1 MKKKFMQA
9 SLLALPTLFAMSILP
24 SSNAHQTDL
33 MTYAQELKQWH
44 VLCQKSLG
52 TCSAQQA
59 CALILKHRNIQLPNS
74 SHSSCSSDTSSTSKG
89 TLESYIKY
97 LEQKHEFIKKVYV
110 LCSIED
116 ACALILREKDSTQN
130 NQQYFVHEI
139 ASTSCLWPS
148 LEDLNTSAESL
159 DRWHNICKEINPKVN
174 FLESINLIFTHQV
187 MTSQPTHSLKTP
199 LYDCHK
205 ALTNRLNLIKLQVKN
220 YDKKKACAYCLKF
233 LKLCSP
239 VGIQKS
245 EDNTPQYVK
254 NFQQKIK
261 SLKIQSD
268 CCNIFPTIEMNPTWQ
283 NVVCAGYPSI
293 LRQAFS
299 EHYQYKGVSSQVVKL
314 DHFYLLHGY
323 PGVGKSS
330 AGKLFAMILKSPC
343 IIINCESIQT
353 EWQASAIENIDRLL
367 APILKCKDPWVVVL
381 EELDSLTQFN
391 NNNSQTRVNAL
402 TKLQS
407 LMDNNKNPNLTII
420 ATTNYQKNL
429 SDSVITRIG
438 CGCIEIPLPNLDA
451 RAHIAR
457 LYLDNNQ
464 ISYSKEIPTLIAKKT
479 GGLIPGTSGLTGRDI
494 HHIINKLKILIN
506 NEILRKKDP
515 KLIRTPKAI
524 EKTLKV
530 SQCTATKQL
539 TLQAI
544 NAYKETIAK
553 SGASLTIQSRKWTE
567 FRNSKDFWPTI
578 NTGIAVYNAG
588 VSTVSTIHGI
598 RNASLQLDLNRQSFE
613 HQKDTTSFNKDLAS
627 KQFELNKRGLENQT
641 IMSAY
646 QLDISLQQLNKRDL
660 PLRILADISGI
671 KAEEEEAQKEFF
683 EVINKRIEILK
694 GIKLNEK

>member
-1 MKKKFMQA
+1 MQA
-9 SLLALPTLFAMSILP
+9 SLFALPMLFAMSILP
-24 SSNAHQTDL
+24 SSNTHKIDL
-33 MTYAQELKQWH
+33 MTYTQELRPWS

-59 CALILKHRNIQLPNS
+59 CALILKHRNIQIPNP
-74 SHSSCSSDTSSTSKG
+74 SHSSCSSDTSSASKG
-89 TLESYIKY
+89 TLKHYIKY

-110 LCSIED
+110 LCTIEE
-116 ACALILREKDSTQN
+116 ACALILREQGYTHNKQDK
-130 NQQYFVHEI
+130 QYYVHEA

-148 LEDLNTSAESL
+148 LQNLNTSAESL
-159 DRWHNICKEINPKVN
+159 DRWHNICKELNPKIN
-174 FLESINLIFTHQV
+174 FLESVNLIFTHQV
-187 MTSQPTHSLKTP
+187 VTSQPTHTLKTP
-199 LYDCHK
+199 LYNCHK
-205 ALTNRLNLIKLQVKN
+205 ALTSRLDQLKLLVKN
-220 YDKKKACAYCLKF
+220 YDQKKACAYCLKF

-245 EDNTPQYVK
+245 QDNTPQYVN
-254 NFQQKIK
+254 NFQKKIE

-268 CCNIFPTIEMNPTWQ
+268 CCNIFPTIEMNTTWQ

-299 EHYQYKGVSSQVVKL
+299 EHHQYKGVSSQVAKL

-330 AGKLFAMILKSPC
+330 AGKLFAMILKSPS

-353 EWQASAIENIDRLL
+353 KWQASAIENIDRLL

-391 NNNSQTRVNAL
+391 NNCSQTRVNAL

-420 ATTNYQKNL
+420 ATTNYQKYL

-464 ISYSKEIPTLIAKKT
+464 ISYTKEIPILIAKKT

-524 EKTLKV
+524 EKTLKL
-530 SQCTATKQL
+530 SQCKANEQL

-544 NAYKETIAK
+544 NTYKETISK
-553 SGASLTIQSRKWTE
+553 SGASLTIEGRKWEE

-578 NTGIAVYNAG
+578 NTGIAAYNAA
-588 VSTVSTIHGI
+588 VSTVSTIHEI
-598 RNASLQLDLNRQSFE
+598 RNASLQLDLNRKSFE
-613 HQKDTTSFNKDLAS
+613 HQKDATAS
-627 KQFELNKRGLENQT
+627 SIKNPH
-641 IMSAY
+641 
-646 QLDISLQQLNKRDL
+646 QQLKM
-660 PLRILADISGI
+660 
-671 KAEEEEAQKEFF
+671 AQDS
-683 EVINKRIEILK
+683 LK
-694 GIKLNEK
+694 HQKDNASD